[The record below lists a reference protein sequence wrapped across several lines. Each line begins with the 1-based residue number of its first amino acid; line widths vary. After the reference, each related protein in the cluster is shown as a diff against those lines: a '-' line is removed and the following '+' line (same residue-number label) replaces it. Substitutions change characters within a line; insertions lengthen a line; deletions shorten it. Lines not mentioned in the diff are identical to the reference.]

1 MTTATPTVHLIDDDA
16 AFLTATGRLFRAT
29 GLTVAQ
35 FTSAQ
40 EFLASL
46 TLETRGCV
54 IADLQMPGLNGLDMQ
69 TALARTKNPLP
80 VVFLTGHADI
90 PATVRAMRNGAEDFL
105 EKRAPKD
112 QLLDAVN
119 RALSRDADAQER
131 RDRLSEFKN
140 RFATLSERESEVLH
154 HVLQGKLNKQ
164 IAGDLGIHERTVKLH
179 RTSITRKLRVQ
190 SVANLTR
197 IAQEIGFLE

>member
-1 MTTATPTVHLIDDDA
+1 MTTALPTVHLIDDDA
-16 AFLTATGRLFRAT
+16 AFLTATGRLFRAA

-35 FTSAQ
+35 FASAQ

-80 VVFLTGHADI
+80 VVFLSGYADI
-90 PATVRAMRNGAEDFL
+90 PASVRAMRNGAEDFL
-105 EKRAPKD
+105 EKRAPKE
-112 QLLDAVN
+112 QLLEAVK
-119 RALSRDADAQER
+119 RALSRDAETQAR
-131 RDRLSEFKN
+131 RDRLNELKS
-140 RFATLSERESEVLH
+140 RFASLSEREREVLH

-164 IAGDLGIHERTVKLH
+164 IAGDLGLHERTVKLH
-179 RTSITRKLRVQ
+179 RTSITRKLQVQ

-197 IAQEIGFLE
+197 IAQEIGWFE